1 MCQVLLHIADVEFI
15 LSRSYCMLHEGGYVI
30 IVDFDPHD
38 GVHSDLVYPGFVQA
52 DLAALMRGMDYS
64 DIQSQPFY
72 TGEQLFMNQDATMFV
87 LDARK

>member
-1 MCQVLLHIADVEFI
+1 VLLQIADVEFI
-15 LSRSYCMLHEGGYVI
+15 LSRLYRMLNEGGHVI

-38 GVHSDLVYPGFVQA
+38 GVHSDLVYPGFVQT
-52 DLAALMRGMDYS
+52 DLAALMRGIGYS

-72 TGEQLFMNQDATMFV
+72 AGEQLFMNKDATIFV